1 MCTASFSH
9 GSTPMRGHPPHK
21 FPPAPEP
28 LKRLRRFSLEG
39 NLPQGKQ
46 KFLTEG
52 LTIVFACCIVSY
64 TSNEP
69 HNQITFGGKE
79 RRQLNGNLNDSTS
92 IYLQIAAMLED
103 NIVRDLLLEEEQAP
117 STNELAKAFSINPAT
132 AAKGLNLLVDEGILY
147 KKRGIGMFV
156 AAGSKQKII
165 QKRKDSFFE
174 TYVRSLVD
182 EARTLAIGKEELMAM
197 IEQAA
202 ADKT

>member
-1 MCTASFSH
+1 M
-9 GSTPMRGHPPHK
+9 
-21 FPPAPEP
+21 
-28 LKRLRRFSLEG
+28 
-39 NLPQGKQ
+39 
-46 KFLTEG
+46 
-52 LTIVFACCIVSY
+52 
-64 TSNEP
+64 
-69 HNQITFGGKE
+69 
-79 RRQLNGNLNDSTS
+79 NGNLNDSTS

-182 EARTLAIGKEELMAM
+182 EARTPCHRQGR
-197 IEQAA
+197 
-202 ADKT
+202 ADGHD

>member
-1 MCTASFSH
+1 M
-9 GSTPMRGHPPHK
+9 
-21 FPPAPEP
+21 
-28 LKRLRRFSLEG
+28 
-39 NLPQGKQ
+39 
-46 KFLTEG
+46 
-52 LTIVFACCIVSY
+52 
-64 TSNEP
+64 
-69 HNQITFGGKE
+69 
-79 RRQLNGNLNDSTS
+79 NGNLNDSTS

-117 STNELAKAFSINPAT
+117 STNELAKAF
-132 AAKGLNLLVDEGILY
+132 
-147 KKRGIGMFV
+147 
-156 AAGSKQKII
+156 

>member
-1 MCTASFSH
+1 M
-9 GSTPMRGHPPHK
+9 
-21 FPPAPEP
+21 
-28 LKRLRRFSLEG
+28 
-39 NLPQGKQ
+39 
-46 KFLTEG
+46 
-52 LTIVFACCIVSY
+52 
-64 TSNEP
+64 
-69 HNQITFGGKE
+69 
-79 RRQLNGNLNDSTS
+79 NGNLNDSTS

-117 STNELAKAFSINPAT
+117 STNELAKAFSIDPAT

-147 KKRGIGMFV
+147 K
-156 AAGSKQKII
+156 KII